1 MKPLQE
7 PIGIVLAGGMGRRI
21 GGTKATVELCGTPL
35 ICYPL
40 RALQGALDDVTV
52 IAKAGSVL
60 PSLPGVTVWLEPR
73 SPRHPLVGIVHA
85 LALAE
90 GRAALI
96 CAVDLPFVTA
106 AFVRRL
112 VEADPGDAPV
122 VLAAHN
128 GAAQPLLGCYQPQAA
143 ELLAPS
149 ARQAT
154 MPLRE
159 AVEAIGPR
167 LLEVEDPELL
177 FNVNAPEDVLGAA
190 SIIDR
195 RRRAAQA

>member
-1 MKPLQE
+1 MRPLTE

-21 GGTKATVELCGTPL
+21 GGCKATVDLCGTPL

-40 RALQGALDDVTV
+40 RALQAALDDVAV
-52 IAKAGSVL
+52 IAKPGSLL

-73 SPRHPLVGIVHA
+73 SPRHPLVGIVHG
-85 LALAE
+85 LGLAE

-112 VEADPGDAPV
+112 VETDPDGAPA
-122 VLAAHN
+122 VLAAHE
-128 GAAQPLLGCYQPQAA
+128 GAPQPLLGCYQPQAA

-149 ARQAT
+149 ALQAT
-154 MPLRE
+154 VPLRE

-190 SIIDR
+190 SIIDHR
-195 RRRAAQA
+195 RRSVQG

>member
-1 MKPLQE
+1 MKPPKP

-21 GGTKATVELCGTPL
+21 GGSKATVELCGTPL

-40 RALQGALDDVTV
+40 RALEAALDYVAV
-52 IAKAGSVL
+52 IAKPGSLL

-73 SPRHPLVGIVHA
+73 FPRHPLIGIVHA
-85 LALAE
+85 LGFAE

-106 AFVRRL
+106 ALVRRL
-112 VEADPGDAPV
+112 VEADPGGAPA
-122 VLAAHN
+122 VLAAHQ

-154 MPLRE
+154 LPLRE
-159 AVEAIGPR
+159 AVAAIGPR

-177 FNVNAPEDVLGAA
+177 FNINAPEDVLGAA
-190 SIIDR
+190 AIIDR
-195 RRRAAQA
+195 RRRSARS